1 MMNQLMTK
9 TQMYAKKNAPTFLTI
24 MGGVGVVATTVS
36 AIKATPKAV
45 RLLDAAQEIKG
56 DELTK
61 LEKFKMVAPLYV
73 PTIIYG
79 ATTILCIFGA
89 NILNKRHQASLVSA
103 YALLDNSY
111 KEYKKKV
118 IELHGKDGE
127 LEIVE
132 ALVEEKYEK
141 EEPKTDSDELLF
153 YDKFSDRFFNSTMN
167 NVLSTFYQLNR
178 DLSTNYCATIN
189 DFYDYLD
196 IPYIDGGDVLG
207 WSVGMNSEAY
217 WQEWVDFAVEEMTME
232 DGTKCH
238 AIIIYQ
244 EPMIDFDE
252 Y

>member
-1 MMNQLMTK
+1 MTNQLVNK
-9 TQMYAKKNAPTFLTI
+9 TQMYVKKNAPTILTI
-24 MGGVGVVATTVS
+24 AGGVGVVATTVS

-45 RLLDAAQEIKG
+45 QLLDAAKDFKG
-56 DELTK
+56 EELTN
-61 LEKFKMVAPLYV
+61 LEKFKMVAPLYI

-89 NILNKRHQASLVSA
+89 NVLNKRHQASLVSA

-118 IELHGKDGE
+118 IEIHGKDGE

-132 ALVEEKYEK
+132 AIVEDKYEK
-141 EEPKTDSDELLF
+141 EQPSTESDELLF
-153 YDKFSDRFFNSTMN
+153 YDQFSGRFFNSSMN
-167 NVLSTFYQLNR
+167 NVLSTFYQINR
-178 DLSTNYCATIN
+178 DVSCNYSATIN

-196 IPYIDGGDVLG
+196 VPHIDGGDVLG

-217 WQEWVDFAVEEMTME
+217 WQEWIDFAVEERELE

-238 AIIIYQ
+238 FIIIYQ
-244 EPMIDFDE
+244 EPMVDFDE

>member
-1 MMNQLMTK
+1 MNQLVNK
-9 TQMYAKKNAPTFLTI
+9 SQMYVKRNAPTILTI
-24 MGGVGVVATTVS
+24 AGGVGVVATTVS

-45 RLLDAAQEIKG
+45 QLLEAAKGFKG
-56 DELTK
+56 DELTNF
-61 LEKFKMVAPLYV
+61 EKIKMVAPLYI

-89 NILNKRHQASLVSA
+89 NMLNKRHQASLISA

-132 ALVEEKYEK
+132 AIVEDKYE
-141 EEPKTDSDELLF
+141 EETPRLEDDSLLF
-153 YDKFSDRFFNSTMN
+153 YDQFSGRFFNSTMN
-167 NVLSTFYQLNR
+167 NVLSTFYQINR
-178 DLSTNYCATIN
+178 DVSTNYSATIN

-217 WQEWVDFAVEEMTME
+217 WQEWIDFAVEERELE
-232 DGTKCH
+232 DGTKCNF
-238 AIIIYQ
+238 IIIYQ
-244 EPMIDFDE
+244 EPMVDFDE

>member
-1 MMNQLMTK
+1 MMNQLVNK
-9 TQMYAKKNAPTFLTI
+9 SQMYVKKNAPTILTVV
-24 MGGVGVVATTVS
+24 GATGVVATTVS

-45 RLLDAAQEIKG
+45 QILEAAETMKG
-56 DELTK
+56 GKLTN
-61 LEKFKMVAPLYV
+61 LEKIKMAGPLYI

-79 ATTILCIFGA
+79 ATTIFCIFGA

-132 ALVEEKYEK
+132 AIVEDKYEE
-141 EEPKTDSDELLF
+141 EEPEVQDDKLLF
-153 YDKFSDRFFNSTMN
+153 YDKFSDQFFNSTMN
-167 NVLSTFYQLNR
+167 DVLAAFYQINR
-178 DLSTNYCATIN
+178 HVNTNYCATLN
-189 DFYDYLD
+189 DFYNYLD
-196 IPYIDGGDVLG
+196 IPNIDGGNILG

-217 WQEWVDFAVEEMTME
+217 WQEWIDFGIEEKEME

-238 AIIIYQ
+238 TIIIYQ
-244 EPMIDFDE
+244 EPMVDFDE

>member
-1 MMNQLMTK
+1 MMNQLVNK
-9 TQMYAKKNAPTFLTI
+9 SQMYVKKNAPTILTVV
-24 MGGVGVVATTVS
+24 GGVGVVATTVS
-36 AIKATPKAV
+36 AIRATPKAV
-45 RLLDAAQEIKG
+45 RLLEAAQEIKG
-56 DELTK
+56 DKLTN
-61 LEKFKMVAPLYV
+61 LEKIKMVAPLYI

-89 NILNKRHQASLVSA
+89 NVLNKRHQASLVSA

-132 ALVEEKYEK
+132 AIVEDKYE
-141 EEPKTDSDELLF
+141 EEQPTTENGELLF
-153 YDKFSDRFFNSTMN
+153 YDQFSGRFFNSTMN
-167 NVLSTFYQLNR
+167 NVLSTFYQINR
-178 DLSTNYCATIN
+178 DVSTEYSATIN

-196 IPYIDGGDVLG
+196 VPHIDGGDVLG

-217 WQEWVDFAVEEMTME
+217 WQEWIDFAVEERELE

-238 AIIIYQ
+238 FVIIYQ
-244 EPMIDFDE
+244 EPMVDFDE

>member
-1 MMNQLMTK
+1 MKNQLLNK
-9 TQMYAKKNAPTFLTI
+9 SQMYVKKNAPTILTI
-24 MGGVGVVATTVS
+24 AGGVGVVATTVS

-45 RLLDAAQEIKG
+45 QLLNTAKDFKG
-56 DELTK
+56 EELTN
-61 LEKFKMVAPLYV
+61 LEKFKMVAPLYI

-89 NILNKRHQASLVSA
+89 NVLNKRHQASLVSA

-118 IELHGKDGE
+118 IEIHGKDGE

-132 ALVEEKYEK
+132 AIVEDKYEK
-141 EEPKTDSDELLF
+141 EQPSTESDELLF
-153 YDKFSDRFFNSTMN
+153 YDQFSGRFFNSSMN
-167 NVLSTFYQLNR
+167 NVLSTFYQINR
-178 DLSTNYCATIN
+178 DINCNYSATIN

-196 IPYIDGGDVLG
+196 IPHIDGGDVLG

-217 WQEWVDFAVEEMTME
+217 WQEWIDFAIEERELE
-232 DGTKCH
+232 DGTKCNF
-238 AIIIYQ
+238 IIIYQ
-244 EPMIDFDE
+244 EPMVDFDE

>member
-1 MMNQLMTK
+1 MMNQLANK
-9 TQMYAKKNAPTFLTI
+9 TQMYVKKNAPTILTVA
-24 MGGVGVVATTVS
+24 GGVGVVVTTVS

-45 RLLDAAQEIKG
+45 QILEEARGFKG
-56 DELTK
+56 DELTN
-61 LEKFKMVAPLYV
+61 LEKFKMVAPLYI

-89 NILNKRHQASLVSA
+89 NMLNKKHQASLVSA

-132 ALVEEKYEK
+132 AIVEDKYEEEKPSTE
-141 EEPKTDSDELLF
+141 SDELLF
-153 YDKFSDRFFNSTMN
+153 YDKFSGRFFHSSMN
-167 NVLSTFYQLNR
+167 NVLSTFYQINR
-178 DLSTNYCATIN
+178 DLSCNYSATVN
-189 DFYDYLD
+189 DYYDYLD
-196 IPYIDGGDVLG
+196 IPHIDGGDVLG

-217 WQEWVDFAVEEMTME
+217 WQEWIDFAVEEQDME

-238 AIIIYQ
+238 NIIIYQ
-244 EPMIDFDE
+244 EPMVDFDE

>member
-1 MMNQLMTK
+1 MMEQLLNK
-9 TQMYAKKNAPTFLTI
+9 TQNYAKKNAPTILTCI
-24 MGGVGVVATTVS
+24 GGVGVVATTVS
-36 AIKATPKAV
+36 AIRATPKAV
-45 RLLDAAQEIKG
+45 QILEAAKEIKG

-61 LEKFKMVAPLYV
+61 FEKVKMVAPLYI

-118 IELHGKDGE
+118 IEIHGEDGE
-127 LEIVE
+127 KLLVEAIVE
-132 ALVEEKYEK
+132 DKYEEEKPSTE
-141 EEPKTDSDELLF
+141 SDELLF
-153 YDKFSDRFFNSTMN
+153 YDKFSGRFFNSSMN
-167 NVLSTFYQLNR
+167 NVLSTFYQINR
-178 DLSTNYCATIN
+178 DVSTNYCATIN

-196 IPYIDGGDVLG
+196 IPHIDGGDVLG

-217 WQEWVDFAVEEMTME
+217 WQEWIDFGIEEQDME

-238 AIIIYQ
+238 NIIIYQ
-244 EPMIDFDE
+244 EPMVDFDE

>member
-1 MMNQLMTK
+1 MNQLVNK
-9 TQMYAKKNAPTFLTI
+9 SQMYLKKNAPTFLTVA
-24 MGGVGVVATTVS
+24 GGIGVVATTVS
-36 AIKATPKAV
+36 AIRATPKAV
-45 RLLDAAQEIKG
+45 ELLKAAQELKG
-56 DELTK
+56 DELTN
-61 LEKFKMVAPLYV
+61 LEKVKMVTPLYV

-127 LEIVE
+127 MKIVE
-132 ALVEEKYEK
+132 AIVDDKYEEEKPSTE
-141 EEPKTDSDELLF
+141 SDELLF
-153 YDKFSDRFFNSTMN
+153 YDKFSGRFFHSTMN
-167 NVLSTFYQLNR
+167 NVLSTFYQINR
-178 DLSTNYCATIN
+178 DLSCNYSATLN
-189 DFYDYLD
+189 DYYDYLD
-196 IPYIDGGDVLG
+196 IPHIDGGDVLG

-217 WQEWVDFAVEEMTME
+217 WQEWIDFAVEEQDME

-238 AIIIYQ
+238 TIIIYQ
-244 EPMIDFDE
+244 EPMVDFDE